1 MNKKCKKKGLEVP
14 GKKLVGEV
22 LVERQAD
29 VGMQQISE
37 LKHTKGI
44 TFVAPL
50 PESLQYVS
58 KFSSVIAN
66 KAEHPEIAAQFVQ
79 FLKTKQAASILTKSG
94 LEPLGQ

>member
-1 MNKKCKKKGLEVP
+1 MQAKGLEVP

-22 LVERQAD
+22 LADHQAD

-58 KFSSVIAN
+58 KFSSVISK

-79 FLKTKQAASILTKSG
+79 FLKSKQAASILTKSG
-94 LEPLGQ
+94 LEPLSQ